1 MRRSDWF
8 LKSFV
13 LLFVVLAFALLLCDV
28 LMAQEVVKAA
38 EAVVPAAPVVAPTPA
53 ETPVQP
59 IPWWVDLLW
68 KVVVPGLGS
77 VIAFIWGLAK
87 VKYHLDEGNKKEASS
102 IAEIAVKA
110 TYDEVVR
117 DLKKSHEDGK
127 LTKDEI
133 VHAGKV
139 AYSKALEIGK
149 ARGFNFAKIVSEE
162 AFPVVADKIIKAL
175 KKN

>member
-28 LMAQEVVKAA
+28 LIAQEVVKAA
-38 EAVVPAAPVVAPTPA
+38 EVTAPAAPAAAPA
-53 ETPVQP
+53 VTPVVEP

-68 KVVVPGLGS
+68 QVVLPGLAS
-77 VIAFIWGLAK
+77 IIAFIWGIAK
-87 VKYHLDEGNKKEASS
+87 VKFHLDEGNKKEAAS
-102 IAEIAVKA
+102 IAEVAVKA
-110 TYDEVVR
+110 TYDEFVR
-117 DLKKSHEDGK
+117 AAKASHADGK

-133 VHAGKV
+133 VHAGKM
-139 AYSKALEIGK
+139 AFAKALEIGK

-162 AFPVVADKIIKAL
+162 SFGVVADKVIKAL

>member
-28 LMAQEVVKAA
+28 LIAQEVVKAA
-38 EAVVPAAPVVAPTPA
+38 EVTAPAAPAAAPA
-53 ETPVQP
+53 VTPVVEP

-68 KVVVPGLGS
+68 QVVLPGLAT
-77 VIAFIWGLAK
+77 VIALIWGIAK
-87 VKYHLDEGNKKEASS
+87 AKFHLDEGNKKEAAG
-102 IAEIAVKA
+102 IAEVAVKA

-133 VHAGKV
+133 AHAGKV
-139 AYSKALEIGK
+139 AFAKAVEIGK
-149 ARGFNFAKIVSEE
+149 AKGFDFAKIVSMEY
-162 AFPVVADKIIKAL
+162 FPVVADKIIKAL